1 MDALSLARGGTIRS
15 QSIGNCEIRVGRD
28 TGSMLRPLCE
38 WKTKPRPLLVG
49 RSTPDEI
56 TDSKAFVL
64 ELAAK
69 RYQEMD
75 QASKAGDAFLN
86 AGKMIRSLC
95 LGVGDVE
102 TYLELQ
108 TKDIANRVAYSIWRS
123 RLSKMQ
129 VMTQRQKLLPT
140 NWKNSKPH

>member
-1 MDALSLARGGTIRS
+1 
-15 QSIGNCEIRVGRD
+15 
-28 TGSMLRPLCE
+28 MLRPLCE

-49 RSTPDEI
+49 RSTPDKI

-108 TKDIANRVAYSIWRS
+108 TKDIANARRLFNLAIATFKDAGDDSKTDVASNE
-123 RLSKMQ
+123 LEEFEA
-129 VMTQRQKLLPT
+129 TL
-140 NWKNSKPH
+140 N